1 MRYVLVRNNI
11 VENVIEWSGGSE
23 WSPPVGVIAIQSNVM
38 CGIGWSWNNGAP
50 VDPNPAPIFVPPT
63 PIDLSNSD
71 NLDRVL
77 RAIALMTGRWAGKT
91 PAQIKAN
98 FLTAYQDVG

>member
-1 MRYVLVRNNI
+1 MFSETGSPAPAIGSTLIHLTDTQVAAYDIVRNIANDGIIFNGTTFTVIPHI
-11 VENVIEWSGGSE
+11 VI
-23 WSPPVGVIAIQSNVM
+23 P
-38 CGIGWSWNNGAP
+38 
-50 VDPNPAPIFVPPT
+50 

-77 RAIALMTGRWAGKT
+77 RAIALMAGRWAGKT